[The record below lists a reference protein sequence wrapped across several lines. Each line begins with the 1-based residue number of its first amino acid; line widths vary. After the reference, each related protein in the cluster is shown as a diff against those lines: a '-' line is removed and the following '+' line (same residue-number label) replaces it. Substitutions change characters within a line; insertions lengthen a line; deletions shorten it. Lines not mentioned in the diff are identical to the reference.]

1 MRYKFNINIFPK
13 LWDQSYATIIQKKKS
28 RANKY
33 GFETGG
39 FYTGMSFVR
48 PCQILSHLDSV
59 AIHSH
64 KDDGDNHDGGDGHGD
79 NHHDQERRLGHQVL
93 LDNVLQEAEAA
104 DLAAFAPSVAGV
116 KEHDLTEP

>member
-1 MRYKFNINIFPK
+1 M
-13 LWDQSYATIIQKKKS
+13 KKS
-28 RANKY
+28 RSNKY

-39 FYTGMSFVR
+39 FYMGLILSFVR

-79 NHHDQERRLGHQVL
+79 NHHDQERGLGHRVL

-104 DLAAFAPSVAGV
+104 DLAAFAPSVANR
-116 KEHDLTEP
+116 EHDLTEP

>member
-1 MRYKFNINIFPK
+1 M
-13 LWDQSYATIIQKKKS
+13 KKS
-28 RANKY
+28 RSNKY

-39 FYTGMSFVR
+39 FYMGLILSFVR

-64 KDDGDNHDGGDGHGD
+64 KDEGDIHDGGDGHSD
-79 NHHDQERRLGHQVL
+79 NHHDQERRLGHRVL

-104 DLAAFAPSVAGV
+104 DLAASVAGV
-116 KEHDLTEP
+116 REHDLTEP